1 MYKHSMHTTK
11 IFTMGIVVI
20 QTVGAVCQLAGGLL
34 IVYHLH
40 LLEPRA
46 DYIEGDS
53 LHSKHTIYRQNIR
66 IRK

>member
-20 QTVGAVCQLAGGLL
+20 QTVGAACQLAGGLL

-46 DYIEGDS
+46 DYIEWD
-53 LHSKHTIYRQNIR
+53 
-66 IRK
+66 